1 MKKKELTT
9 SKRASAANAA
19 EPTARLRSAPR
30 ANVSNALLVHAF
42 CQQTY
47 GELDL
52 KSVVVDLM
60 AQCDSVHGG
69 DLARVEAMLT
79 AQAHSLDA
87 IFTTLAMRAARAE
100 FQPQLEINLRLGLKA
115 QAQCRATL
123 ETLAA
128 IKNPP
133 VFAKQANIAHGPQQV
148 NNGTPATHAQQ
159 SESAPTELLEHDH
172 GKWVDSAKTIDAG
185 RRDQKMEAVVAVHRP
200 TQCRGKIDRK
210 P

>member
-1 MKKKELTT
+1 M
-9 SKRASAANAA
+9 
-19 EPTARLRSAPR
+19 
-30 ANVSNALLVHAF
+30 SNALVVHAF

-79 AQAHSLDA
+79 SQAHSLDA

-148 NNGTPATHAQQ
+148 NNGVASTHVQQ

-172 GKWVDSAKTIDAG
+172 GKWLDGTKTVNAG
-185 RRDQKMEAVVAVHRP
+185 RRDQTLEAVAAVHRP
-200 TQCRGKIDRK
+200 TQRRRKIDRK